1 MPRLTDD
8 QWAEIRAKRE
18 GTGVSFKKLAD
29 EYGVSDAAIVKR
41 ASSEGW
47 SDGSD
52 GNAEANRRAFEKVSG
67 IVSAANQ
74 KARLE
79 SIETAADIKADVIK
93 AQQADWSLHRETF
106 GPTTMEEFD
115 RLKCA
120 KISAEMLKI
129 RHEGERKA
137 YGIAEIEDKPATTND
152 GGLTWAD

>member
-1 MPRLTDD
+1 MPRLTRN
-8 QWAEIRAKRE
+8 QWEEARAMRESGASLTDVADKFGVDRAAVSRRAKAE
-18 GTGVSFKKLAD
+18 QWGDGV
-29 EYGVSDAAIVKR
+29 
-41 ASSEGW
+41 
-47 SDGSD
+47 D
-52 GNAEANRRAFEKVSG
+52 GNEAANRRAFEKVTG
-67 IVSAANQ
+67 IVTAGDY
-74 KARLE
+74 KKRLE